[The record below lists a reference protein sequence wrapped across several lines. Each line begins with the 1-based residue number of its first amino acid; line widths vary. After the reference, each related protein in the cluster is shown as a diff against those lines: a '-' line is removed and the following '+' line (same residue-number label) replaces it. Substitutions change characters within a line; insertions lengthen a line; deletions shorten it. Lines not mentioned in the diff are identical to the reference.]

1 MKRSHSKYSKQGRNL
16 KSKGRRPITHQLKTL
31 EVGDL
36 VRIDVD
42 PRFAAGMP
50 HLRFNHRSGFIK
62 AKRGKA
68 YEVQFNDGNKV
79 KILLMTNVHLKK
91 MLATPKAAENETR
104 KVKKAAAKKKAAKNT
119 DKK

>member
-68 YEVQFNDGNKV
+68 YEVQFNDGNKA

-91 MLATPKAAENETR
+91 LTATPKAKATEAGKET
-104 KVKKAAAKKKAAKNT
+104 VKKKNKK
-119 DKK
+119 

>member
-68 YEVQFNDGNKV
+68 YEVQFNDGNKA

-91 MLATPKAAENETR
+91 LTATAKMEQTEA
-104 KVKKAAAKKKAAKNT
+104 KVATAAKKIG
-119 DKK
+119 KK

>member
-68 YEVQFNDGNKV
+68 YEVQFNDGNKA

-91 MLATPKAAENETR
+91 LTATPKMEKTEAMAAT
-104 KVKKAAAKKKAAKNT
+104 AAKKLG
-119 DKK
+119 KK

>member
-68 YEVQFNDGNKV
+68 YEVQFNDGNKA

-91 MLATPKAAENETR
+91 LTATPKMEKTEA
-104 KVKKAAAKKKAAKNT
+104 KVATAAKKIG
-119 DKK
+119 KK

>member
-31 EVGDL
+31 DVGDL

-68 YEVQFNDGNKV
+68 YEVQFNDGNKA
-79 KILLMTNVHLKK
+79 KLLLMTNVHLKK
-91 MLATPKAAENETR
+91 LTATAKMEKTEAKTATAN
-104 KVKKAAAKKKAAKNT
+104 KKASSKNAKK
-119 DKK
+119 

>member
-68 YEVQFNDGNKV
+68 YEVQFNDGNKA

-91 MLATPKAAENETR
+91 MTATPKMEQTEAKTATANR
-104 KVKKAAAKKKAAKNT
+104 KASTNKKGTK
-119 DKK
+119 